1 MSKINSSLYSHNEH
15 FNFISSLYSRK
26 QLPSSI
32 LFSGEKGIGK
42 KTFLLHFLAYLELT
56 EVDKASYLKN
66 FCINSLD
73 LFNKILNNEY
83 DNIKVIQ
90 KNDKSSHITIDQIR
104 EVISSCSYETFLG
117 KSRFIL
123 ILNAEDL
130 NSNSSNALL
139 KILEKP
145 PENTYFFLLRNS
157 NGVVGSTILS
167 RCFKLNI
174 KISKL
179 ESLAIFEK
187 LVGDFDLQAFDNLD
201 IFNEFDTPGSKI
213 NRIFYLKDHSIES
226 LQLID
231 IITYCLD
238 DFKKNKN
245 YNALGYGIEFAKNFF
260 LKQFKYNYEKSNYFY
275 SLFVNNI
282 SDSLKFNADINAA
295 IKILKKAA

>member
-1 MSKINSSLYSHNEH
+1 MNRINSSLYSYKEH
-15 FNFISSLYSRK
+15 FNFISGLHSRK

-56 EVDKASYLKN
+56 EADRVNYLKN

-73 LFNKILNNEY
+73 VFNKILNNEY
-83 DNIKVIQ
+83 DNIKIIQ
-90 KNDKSSHITIDQIR
+90 KNEKSSHITIDQIR

-179 ESLAIFEK
+179 ESLSIFEK
-187 LVGDFDLQAFDNLD
+187 LVEDFDLKTFDNLY
-201 IFNEFDTPGSKI
+201 IFNEFDSPGSKI
-213 NRIFYLKDHSIES
+213 NRIFYLKEHSIES
-226 LQLID
+226 FQPID
-231 IITYCLD
+231 IITYCFN

-245 YNALGYGIEFAKNFF
+245 YKSLGYGIEFAKNFF
-260 LKQFKYNYEKSNYFY
+260 LKQFKYNYEKSSHFY
-275 SLFVNNI
+275 SLFANNI
-282 SDSLKFNADINAA
+282 NNSLKFNADINAA

>member
-1 MSKINSSLYSHNEH
+1 MNRINSSLYSYKEH
-15 FNFISSLYSRK
+15 FNFISGLHSRK

-42 KTFLLHFLAYLELT
+42 KTFLLHFLAYLELA
-56 EVDKASYLKN
+56 EADRVNYLKN

-73 LFNKILNNEY
+73 VFNKILNNEY
-83 DNIKVIQ
+83 DNIKIIQ
-90 KNDKSSHITIDQIR
+90 KNEKSSHITIDQIR

-179 ESLAIFEK
+179 ESLSIFEK
-187 LVGDFDLQAFDNLD
+187 LVEDFDLKTFDNLY
-201 IFNEFDTPGSKI
+201 IFNEFDSPGSKI
-213 NRIFYLKDHSIES
+213 NRIFYLKEHSIES
-226 LQLID
+226 FQPID
-231 IITYCLD
+231 IITYCFN

-245 YNALGYGIEFAKNFF
+245 YKSLGYGIEFAKNFF
-260 LKQFKYNYEKSNYFY
+260 LKQFKYNYEKSNHFY
-275 SLFVNNI
+275 SLFANNI
-282 SDSLKFNADINAA
+282 NNSLKFNADINAA

>member
-1 MSKINSSLYSHNEH
+1 MNRINSSLYSYKEH
-15 FNFISSLYSRK
+15 FNFISGLHSRK

-56 EVDKASYLKN
+56 EADRVNYLKN

-73 LFNKILNNEY
+73 VFNKILNNEY
-83 DNIKVIQ
+83 DNIKIIQ
-90 KNDKSSHITIDQIR
+90 KNEKSSHITIDQIR

-123 ILNAEDL
+123 IFNAEDL

-179 ESLAIFEK
+179 ESLSIFEK
-187 LVGDFDLQAFDNLD
+187 LVEDFDLKTFDNLY
-201 IFNEFDTPGSKI
+201 IFNEFDSPGSKI
-213 NRIFYLKDHSIES
+213 NRIFYLKEHSIES
-226 LQLID
+226 FQPID
-231 IITYCLD
+231 IITYCFN

-245 YNALGYGIEFAKNFF
+245 YKSLGYGIEFAKNFF
-260 LKQFKYNYEKSNYFY
+260 LKQFKYNYEKSNHFY
-275 SLFVNNI
+275 SLFANNI
-282 SDSLKFNADINAA
+282 NNSLKFNADINAA

>member
-1 MSKINSSLYSHNEH
+1 MNRINSSLYSYKEH
-15 FNFISSLYSRK
+15 FNFISGLHSRK

-42 KTFLLHFLAYLELT
+42 KTFLLHFLAYLELA
-56 EVDKASYLKN
+56 EADRVNYLKN

-73 LFNKILNNEY
+73 VFNEILNNEY
-83 DNIKVIQ
+83 DNIKIIQ
-90 KNDKSSHITIDQIR
+90 KNEKSSHITIDQIR

-179 ESLAIFEK
+179 ESLSIFEK
-187 LVGDFDLQAFDNLD
+187 LVEDFDLKTFDNLY
-201 IFNEFDTPGSKI
+201 IFNEFDSPGSKI
-213 NRIFYLKDHSIES
+213 NRIFYLKEHSIES
-226 LQLID
+226 FQPID
-231 IITYCLD
+231 IITYCFN

-245 YNALGYGIEFAKNFF
+245 YKSLGYGIEFAKNFF
-260 LKQFKYNYEKSNYFY
+260 LKQFKYNYEKSNHFY
-275 SLFVNNI
+275 SLFANNI
-282 SDSLKFNADINAA
+282 NNSLKFNADINAA

>member
-1 MSKINSSLYSHNEH
+1 MNKINSSLYSYNEY
-15 FNFISSLYSRK
+15 FNFISSLYSSK

-42 KTFLLHFLAYLELT
+42 RTFLLHFLAYLELA
-56 EVDKASYLKN
+56 EADKANYLKN
-66 FCINSLD
+66 FYINSLD

-83 DNIKVIQ
+83 DNIKVLQ

-145 PENTYFFLLRNS
+145 QENTYFFLLKNS

-174 KISKL
+174 KIPRL
-179 ESLAIFEK
+179 ESLSIFEK
-187 LVGDFDLQAFDNLD
+187 LVEDFDLKTFDNLY
-201 IFNEFDTPGSKI
+201 IFNEFDSPGSKI
-213 NRIFYLKDHSIES
+213 NRIFYLKEHSIES
-226 LQLID
+226 FQPID
-231 IITYCLD
+231 IITYCFN

-245 YNALGYGIEFAKNFF
+245 YKSLGYGIEFAKNFF
-260 LKQFKYNYEKSNYFY
+260 LKQFKYNYEKSNHFY
-275 SLFVNNI
+275 SLFANNI
-282 SDSLKFNADINAA
+282 NNSLKFNADINAA

>member
-1 MSKINSSLYSHNEH
+1 MNKINSSLYSYNEH
-15 FNFISSLYSRK
+15 FNFISSLYSSK

-32 LFSGEKGIGK
+32 LFFGEKGIGK
-42 KTFLLHFLAYLELT
+42 KTFLLHFLAYLELA
-56 EVDKASYLKN
+56 EADKASYLKN

-145 PENTYFFLLRNS
+145 PENTYFFLLKNS
-157 NGVVGSTILS
+157 NGIVDSTILS

-174 KISKL
+174 KIPRL
-179 ESLAIFEK
+179 ESLSIFEK
-187 LVGDFDLQAFDNLD
+187 LVGDFDLQTFNNLD
-201 IFNEFDTPGSKI
+201 IFNEFDTLGSKI
-213 NRIFYLKDHSIES
+213 NRIFYLKEHSIENF
-226 LQLID
+226 QLID
-231 IITYCLD
+231 IIMYCLD

-245 YNALGYGIEFAKNFF
+245 YNSLGYGIEFAKNFF

-275 SLFVNNI
+275 NLFVNNI
-282 SDSLKFNADINAA
+282 NDSLKFNADINAA